1 MVLNLELEMVT
12 MNNEYRGVRK
22 KEGTRSRLTAAVE
35 RAVRAPERRVGELF
49 FEVQL
54 DLAIAWT
61 LTREGWVLGLELACR
76 EAVWSVAEISLRPYR
91 TNVADPVIDPRL
103 VAHAVEGAAAKS
115 SDLLKLQRAGKE
127 QLEKH
132 GAFIRAN
139 LAACR
144 DRSHRKT
151 SFDFA
156 AIAAAYAGE
165 IQAGNRK
172 ATQAVATLLDTSTGV
187 AAQWVKEARK
197 RRLLTA
203 GERGRATG
211 TLTPLGAL
219 YTSPDFPGFGPGF
232 RSGTDIREMAE
243 LHGVSE
249 RDVWT
254 GLDGEGEARSIDVY
268 YQNMEELRDGSN
280 KA

>member
-1 MVLNLELEMVT
+1 

-22 KEGTRSRLTAAVE
+22 KEGARSRLSAAVD
-35 RAVRAPERRVGELF
+35 RAVRAPELRVGELF

-61 LTREGWVLGLELACR
+61 LTREGWVIGLELACS
-76 EAVWSVAEISLRPYR
+76 EAAWSVAEISLRPYR
-91 TNVADPVIDPRL
+91 TKVADPVIDPQL
-103 VAHAVEGAAAKS
+103 VAHAIEGVTARS
-115 SDLLKLQRAGKE
+115 SDLLKLQRAGEE

-139 LAACR
+139 LASCR
-144 DRSHRKT
+144 DRTHRKT
-151 SFDFA
+151 NFDFA

-165 IQAGNRK
+165 IQSGNRK
-172 ATQAVATLLDTSTGV
+172 ATQAVATLLDASTGV

-203 GERGRATG
+203 GEPGRATG
-211 TLTPLGAL
+211 TLTTLGAL

-232 RSGTDIREMAE
+232 RSGIDIREMAQ

-268 YQNMEELRDGSN
+268 YQNVEEL
-280 KA
+280 